1 MDYQIDWD
9 NIICVHEVIKP
20 KRKEQDELFAMVRN
34 MKMETYGKAEKPE
47 IVTEDELKSK
57 KWAIVEIKQ
66 EDPWLD
72 SYVETGRPV
81 LIGLVDVKVDKT
93 RKEFSGTRVMVCVG
107 QGKMFERFT
116 FRTDKYK
123 KFWRVWNLIPSESL
137 VWDS

>member
-9 NIICVHEVIKP
+9 NIICFREVIKP

-34 MKMETYGKAEKPE
+34 MQMETYGKAEKPK

-66 EDPWLD
+66 VDPWLH
-72 SYVETGRPV
+72 SYGERPV
-81 LIGLVDVKVDKT
+81 LIGLVDVKVDET
-93 RKEFSGTRVMVCVG
+93 RKEFSGTKITVCVG
-107 QGKMFERFT
+107 QGKMFERVT

-123 KFWRVWNLIPSESL
+123 KFWRVWTLIPSESL